1 MCIRDRDNGNNGSTS
16 PIWQFAIPTDYTDK
30 ALTRIGS
37 LSFSNSVDSNQVTI
51 EGPSSNPTT
60 YTVILPAGAPTASGQ
75 TLQTT
80 GSDPY
85 SQLEWGASGGISTST
100 FNAHV
105 ASATAHHTATVNT
118 WRNIDDT
125 PANGVT
131 DESISSNWAYDHE
144 NDTSLHGGE
153 ITGDG
158 TGNRLAWWTSSSN
171 ITEGDYYASTGAIG
185 SEGGTYPDITA
196 GVLKAESSVKLK
208 SVNSGTGDYDL
219 QINTNGYLRKTSSSQ
234 RYKENIAAL
243 AVDSAKIYNLTAKS
257 FKWIDTVDHD
267 SNEDV
272 ASTVTV
278 TGKND
283 FGLIAEEVHLEL
295 PELITYDDQNR
306 PDAVNYK
313 MLSVLLI
320 EELKKLE
327 ARVKT
332 LEAG

>member
-1 MCIRDRDNGNNGSTS
+1 MFLNQLEHTGNSANTARTFIENDDDYDEKFSSGISNVGGWVAKFPGELGNNIRVSVCPSSAAFEST
-16 PIWQFAIPTDYTDK
+16 
-30 ALTRIGS
+30 LTGNVA
-37 LSFSNSVDSNQVTI
+37 FTNNSVTVT
-51 EGPSSNPTT
+51 GN
-60 YTVILPAGAPTASGQ
+60 
-75 TLQTT
+75 
-80 GSDPY
+80 
-85 SQLEWGASGGISTST
+85 
-100 FNAHV
+100 
-105 ASATAHHTATVNT
+105 
-118 WRNIDDT
+118 
-125 PANGVT
+125 
-131 DESISSNWAYDHE
+131 
-144 NDTSLHGGE
+144 
-153 ITGDG
+153 G
-158 TGNRLAWWTSSSN
+158 TGNRMAWWTSSTN
-171 ITEGDYYASTGAIG
+171 ITEGDYYASTGSIG
-185 SEGGTYPDITA
+185 SENGTYPDITA

-208 SVNSGTGDYDL
+208 SVTTGTGDYDL

-243 AVDSAKIYNLTAKS
+243 SIDSAKIYNLTAKS
-257 FKWIDTVDHD
+257 FKWIDTTDQD

-272 ASTVTV
+272 TSTVTV

-332 LEAG
+332 LEGG

>member
-1 MCIRDRDNGNNGSTS
+1 M
-16 PIWQFAIPTDYTDK
+16 
-30 ALTRIGS
+30 
-37 LSFSNSVDSNQVTI
+37 
-51 EGPSSNPTT
+51 
-60 YTVILPAGAPTASGQ
+60 
-75 TLQTT
+75 
-80 GSDPY
+80 
-85 SQLEWGASGGISTST
+85 
-100 FNAHV
+100 
-105 ASATAHHTATVNT
+105 
-118 WRNIDDT
+118 
-125 PANGVT
+125 
-131 DESISSNWAYDHE
+131 
-144 NDTSLHGGE
+144 
-153 ITGDG
+153 
-158 TGNRLAWWTSSSN
+158 AWWTSSTN
-171 ITEGDYYASTGAIG
+171 ITEGDYYASTGSIG
-185 SEGGTYPDITA
+185 SENGTYPDITA

-208 SVNSGTGDYDL
+208 SVTTGTGDYDL

-243 AVDSAKIYNLTAKS
+243 SIDSAKIYNLTAKS
-257 FKWIDTVDHD
+257 FKWIDTTDQD

-272 ASTVTV
+272 TSTVTV

-332 LEAG
+332 LEGG